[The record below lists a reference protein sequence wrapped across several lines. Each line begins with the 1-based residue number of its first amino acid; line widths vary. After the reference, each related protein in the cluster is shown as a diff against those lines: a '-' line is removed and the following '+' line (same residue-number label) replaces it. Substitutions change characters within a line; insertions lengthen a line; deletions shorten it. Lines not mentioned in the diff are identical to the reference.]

1 MAGSAEQAYTA
12 EWQKQIVKNNAT
24 ISGSQNNN
32 ASTTTNPM
40 AIELYN
46 MTADQRKQIALA
58 LKGAGWN
65 VPTNGSY
72 SSKLLDAYQTAQQAA
87 QLDAAQLGQAFNSS
101 YFSNFLMRETA
112 ANTATG
118 GDGRTRKETVV
129 SSATQAASL
138 INAVL
143 KDAVG
148 RQATD
153 AEIKK
158 YTAELQKAQ
167 RANPVTT
174 EYGTGSYPSY
184 TQEGGLD
191 AQQFLIQRIAG
202 TDEAKA
208 NNIFNFYNAFKN
220 AIGVR

>member
-1 MAGSAEQAYTA
+1 MGEQSGPAS
-12 EWQKQIVKNNAT
+12 WQNQTIKTNTT
-24 ISGSQNNN
+24 ISGNQNAGTAAGN
-32 ASTTTNPM
+32 TVNPM

-46 MTADQRKQIALA
+46 MTPDQRRQIALA
-58 LKGAGWN
+58 LKGAGWS

-87 QLDAAQLGQAFNSS
+87 QLDAAQLGQKFDSS
-101 YFSNFLMRETA
+101 YFSNFLTRETA
-112 ANTATG
+112 AGAASG
-118 GDGRTRKETVV
+118 AAGRTRKETVI
-129 SSATQAASL
+129 SSPTQAAAL

-153 AEIKK
+153 AELKK

-167 RANPVTT
+167 RANPVSTQ
-174 EYGTGSYPSY
+174 YGAGSYPSY

-191 AQQFLIQRIAG
+191 SQQFLIQRIAG

-208 NNIFNFYNAFKN
+208 NSVFNFYNAFKN
-220 AIGVR
+220 AIGVA